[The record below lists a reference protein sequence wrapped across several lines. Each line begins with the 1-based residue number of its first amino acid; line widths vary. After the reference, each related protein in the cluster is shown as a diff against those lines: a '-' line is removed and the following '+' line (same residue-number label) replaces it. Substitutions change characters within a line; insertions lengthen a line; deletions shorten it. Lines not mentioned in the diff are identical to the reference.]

1 MKKVRAFLTFLLL
14 IAVAACAVAV
24 LLYTRTAQ
32 PYKGYAEPEQ
42 FVELAP
48 RSSTRAIGAR
58 LVEAGVVRDTL
69 TFRLAVW
76 RSVLGRQLKA
86 GEYRFDRPMSA
97 LDVIAKIARGEVFLR
112 PITFPEGLSL
122 DDMAA
127 LFATRGFGT
136 AAEFRQAAGE
146 VDLVKDVD
154 PQAKDLEGY
163 LFPETYTL
171 PRRAQAPDLVRLM
184 VRRFDQV
191 FAALGPDPTRG
202 AEASLGR
209 PLSLRQFVTLASI
222 VEKET
227 GNDAERPM
235 VAAVYL
241 NRLRIGMPLQCDP
254 TVIYGL
260 RRAGAYNGNLTHE
273 NLASDSPYNTYV
285 HPGLPPGPIASP
297 GKSSLEAVARPAHDD
312 FLYFVSRND
321 GTHEFAR
328 TLEEHNRNVF
338 KYQKQYFREKR
349 AQLR

>member
-14 IAVAACAVAV
+14 IVVAGVGVVAF
-24 LLYTRTAQ
+24 LYARTTQ

-48 RSSTRAIGAR
+48 RSSTRAIGEQ
-58 LVEAGVVRDTL
+58 LVEAGVVRDAL

-76 RSVLGRQLKA
+76 RTGLGRQLKA
-86 GEYRFDRPMSA
+86 GEYRFDRPMTA
-97 LDVIAKIARGEVFLR
+97 VEVVGKIAHGEVFLR
-112 PITFPEGLSL
+112 PITFPEGFGV
-122 DDMAA
+122 DEMAA
-127 LFATRGFGT
+127 LFEARGFGT
-136 AAEFRQAAGE
+136 AADFSRAARD
-146 VDLVKDVD
+146 VSVIADLD
-154 PQAKDLEGY
+154 PDARDLEGY
-163 LFPETYTL
+163 LFPETYSL

-184 VRRFDQV
+184 VKRFRQV
-191 FAALGPDPTRG
+191 LAGFGPGVARG
-202 AEASLGR
+202 AEDSLGR

-227 GNDAERPM
+227 GSDAERPM

-260 RRAGAYNGNLTHE
+260 RRVGRYTGNLTHD
-273 NLASDSPYNTYV
+273 NLASDSPYNTYM
-285 HPGLPPGPIASP
+285 HAGLPPGPIASP
-297 GKSSLEAVARPAHDD
+297 GKASLEAVAHPAHDD

-321 GTHEFAR
+321 GSHEFAR

-338 KYQKQYFREKR
+338 KFQKQYFREKR
-349 AQLR
+349 GQSR